1 MNGLTLAKE
10 HQLVNLTRTDPNAP
24 DWVITSQFGNYRPIG
39 PNAFCSATY
48 FDLAGLA
55 MDDKT
60 LFFEAAGV
68 QGILAPLA
76 NRTGSGDSCLIMDLM
91 STRPL
96 TDAQLVTTIIGG
108 GNFAGSP
115 SSDGQGPLSFEE
127 TVYGRTQMYVRHLDT
142 SAWGYITMTD
152 ENFFGSME
160 PTASDRIYSYR
171 VIIPS
176 TLTAGTNMT
185 TLTIYPARHLLSSVA
200 KEEPEF
206 QYLMRLM
213 KSYQLQQ
220 EPDVD

>member
-1 MNGLTLAKE
+1 MPKTLAKE
-10 HQLVNLTRTDPNAP
+10 HQFIALERADPNVNEWSIVAQYGG
-24 DWVITSQFGNYRPIG
+24 WRQLG
-39 PNAFCSATY
+39 PNSFCSSNY

-60 LFFEAAGV
+60 LFFEASGV
-68 QGILAPLA
+68 QTILAPLA
-76 NRTGSGDSCLIMDLM
+76 NRTGAGDSCLIMDLM

-96 TDAQLVTTIIGG
+96 TDGQLLTTIGS
-108 GNFAGSP
+108 GNFAGNAA
-115 SSDGQGPLSFEE
+115 SDGQGPLSFEE
-127 TVYGRTQMYVRHLDT
+127 TVYARTQMFVRHLDT

-171 VIIPS
+171 VAVVS
-176 TLTAGTNMT
+176 QETSGTSMT
-185 TLTIYPARHLLSSVA
+185 ELSIYPARHLLQATV

-220 EPDVD
+220 SPDID